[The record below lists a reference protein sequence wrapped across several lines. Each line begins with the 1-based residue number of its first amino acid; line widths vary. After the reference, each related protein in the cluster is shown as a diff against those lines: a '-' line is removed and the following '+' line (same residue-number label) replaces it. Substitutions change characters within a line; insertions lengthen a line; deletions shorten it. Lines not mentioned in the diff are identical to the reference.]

1 MSFILDALKKS
12 ESERQREAAPS
23 LAHAPLAASRRETPN
38 WVWLVIALLSL
49 ALIASGTAWWRNA
62 NSDGSA
68 LAGRVTEVSA
78 PQLTAGG
85 NEPAAIEAA
94 RPANAAAAV
103 VVPRIQSI
111 STFADID
118 PGLANLR
125 LELLAFNSS
134 EPALGSAWINGRRYF
149 PGERI
154 ANGPELVEVRVDGM
168 LLAYRGERFLLV
180 VR

>member
-12 ESERQREAAPS
+12 ESERQREAVPS
-23 LAHAPLAASRRETPN
+23 LAHAPLAASRRETPT

-62 NSDGSA
+62 NSDMSA
-68 LAGRVTEVSA
+68 LAGRVDEVST
-78 PQLTAGG
+78 PQSTAGG
-85 NEPAAIEAA
+85 DEANVIEPA
-94 RPANAAAAV
+94 RPANTRAAA
-103 VVPRIQSI
+103 VPRIQSI
-111 STFADID
+111 SEFADID
-118 PGLANLR
+118 PALENLR

-134 EPALGSAWINGRRYF
+134 EPELGSAWINGRRYF

-154 ANGPELVEVRVDGM
+154 ANGPELVEVRIDGV
-168 LLAYRGERFLLV
+168 LLAYLGERFLLV

>member
-23 LAHAPLAASRRETPN
+23 LAHAPLAVSRRETPN

-62 NSDGSA
+62 NSDA
-68 LAGRVTEVSA
+68 TARAGRVAEVSA
-78 PQLTAGG
+78 PQFTADGD
-85 NEPAAIEAA
+85 ESAAIEPA
-94 RPANAAAAV
+94 RPANAAADA
-103 VVPRIQSI
+103 VPRIQSV
-111 STFADID
+111 SEFGDID
-118 PGLANLR
+118 PGLENLR

-154 ANGPELVEVRVDGM
+154 SSGPELIEVRVDGV